1 MTIGSRDLSNM
12 LASYTIVLASIEP
25 WIAIAVAKS
34 LKAFGAKVL
43 GVVNYALEP
52 CRFSR
57 YFDQVFV
64 LSGVSRKSSLW
75 AVRVAEV
82 ASTYGAD
89 LVIPVYFVD
98 LVSFSS
104 HSWVFDKLGVKLA
117 APNINDVLKASRKD
131 GLEGLVGDLINVPR
145 SLLYMS
151 PDEIN
156 LESVKSLRL
165 PIVVKGVS
173 DGSKP
178 EYFSSYELA
187 IERARNR
194 TPCIVQE
201 YVAGVGRGY
210 YAVAFNGEVLLE
222 FTHERIYETDPSGG
236 GSIAARGPL
245 TDPRLFKLGRG
256 IVRRLNWTGPLMVE
270 TKWVPT
276 TGEYYLMELNP
287 KFWGS
292 LALPVSLGYHFPA
305 VLALAYL
312 EGLDVAKDFSKRLLV
327 QRKGEYFFL
336 LGGLYYLPR
345 MPRVWIS
352 MMINSRIVKSEFEL
366 FDPARVFMQFALGIL
381 GEVRSRK
388 GWQSS
393 LDLSLFRLKS
403 TLKKL
408 QAPIAGVIFDLD
420 GTLVKLQIPWSTV
433 RRALR
438 SKNLIYEWED
448 IREGFARLWNED
460 RSLYHKASMIVEE
473 FELKY
478 SRDMEILVDVDTLND
493 IRKEYKLTYCLA
505 TLQPESISKDVLRRA
520 GLHVDLVLGRDS
532 GLGPIKEN
540 LYYACIGT
548 KYGQGR
554 YIAFDDDMVNIVSA
568 LRAGCIP
575 ITVTESK
582 YHKVRSLRIG
592 IPFSEPRHLHRAILS
607 LLKGK

>member
-131 GLEGLVGDLINVPR
+131 GLEGLVGDLIKVPS

-151 PDEIN
+151 SDEIN

-165 PIVVKGVS
+165 PIVVKGIS

-210 YAVAFNGEVLLE
+210 YAVAFSGEVLLE

-388 GWQSS
+388 EWQSS

-403 TLKKL
+403 TLKEL

-478 SRDMEILVDVDTLND
+478 LRDMEILVDVDTLND

-505 TLQPESISKDVLRRA
+505 TFQPESISKNVLRGI

-532 GLGPIKEN
+532 GLGPVKEN

-568 LRAGCIP
+568 LRVGCIP

-592 IPFSEPRHLHRAILS
+592 IPFSEPQHLHRAILS